1 MRRSLLILA
10 VMGALFLLASCGPPA
25 GYDAAKQGAFDAQ
38 AGAKGEDAANY
49 CPSEWAAA
57 EQAMNDALKKDAEEN
72 WEEAME
78 AFNQAKQLYDAAKIC
93 AMKAKEVP
101 EETPTPTPELPK
113 PPTTIGPKTLDP
125 IFFDFDRSFIRPD
138 QLTTVKANAGE
149 LNKMVGQLEGK
160 WLLTGYADIRGT
172 DEYNMNLTAQ
182 RATAVYNFLVNSGV
196 PAARLMTKAGGE
208 TTKFSAAITEEG
220 YQLNRRVEFSFF
232 K

>member
-1 MRRSLLILA
+1 MRRSLLLLA
-10 VMGALFLLASCGPPA
+10 MLGVLFLLASCGPPA

-78 AFNQAKQLYDAAKIC
+78 GFNQAKQLYDAAKIC
-93 AMKAKEVP
+93 AMKAKEAKV
-101 EETPTPTPELPK
+101 ETPTPTPEAPKLPGAVA
-113 PPTTIGPKTLDP
+113 PETLDP
-125 IFFDFDRSFIRPD
+125 IFFDYDRSFIRPD
-138 QLTTVKANAGE
+138 QVQTVKDDAGK
-149 LNKMVGQLEGK
+149 LNKMTGNLEGK

-208 TTKFSAAITEEG
+208 TTKYSAAVTEEG